1 MFERKGHGM
10 NIESPEEFSPALL
23 RLIDRWCD
31 QRRLPALAR
40 LLPGYVGFN
49 GLSDGWEGLRAGL
62 TSARALGAETIGDA
76 DWAVLGDLI
85 RATEAA
91 LGER

>member
-1 MFERKGHGM
+1 MTLETH
-10 NIESPEEFSPALL
+10 EEFSPALL
-23 RLIDRWCD
+23 HLIDRWCD

-40 LLPGYVGFN
+40 LLPGYVAFN

-62 TSARALGAETIGDA
+62 MSVRTLGVEAVGES

-85 RATEAA
+85 RATDAA